1 MLGPQQRGHYK
12 LCHVV
17 RAAAHMYSRFRSS
30 ERGLGDQF
38 DTQVTVLTHAATTAS
53 LLCTYIY
60 IAPQPY
66 TRAERATLARRL
78 TSLHLSARRVPPTR
92 TVKLRAIRVLRACM
106 SRGIIRGP
114 RDTSRPVHA
123 WVADGHTRTRGVS
136 AAYTQWTSHGGAHRR
151 RVQGTVTGETGTD
164 HHLLASFR

>member
-60 IAPQPY
+60 STATVHSCRAGQSCTKAYKLASVCSTCAADTHGEASRDPCPARMHVEGYHQGS
-66 TRAERATLARRL
+66 TRHVQAG
-78 TSLHLSARRVPPTR
+78 
-92 TVKLRAIRVLRACM
+92 ACM
-106 SRGIIRGP
+106 
-114 RDTSRPVHA
+114 
-123 WVADGHTRTRGVS
+123 
-136 AAYTQWTSHGGAHRR
+136 GG
-151 RVQGTVTGETGTD
+151 
-164 HHLLASFR
+164 